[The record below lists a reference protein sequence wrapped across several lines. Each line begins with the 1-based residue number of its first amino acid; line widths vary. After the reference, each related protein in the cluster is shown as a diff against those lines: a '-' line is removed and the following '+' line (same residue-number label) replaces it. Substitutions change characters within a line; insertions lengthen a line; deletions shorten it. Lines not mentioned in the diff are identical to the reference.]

1 MSFFGSLFEKRQCSI
16 CGKEMGMTERK
27 ELSGGNLC
35 DDCADKLSDWFSTD
49 ARKRSTPQQIKEN
62 LAYREQNRQAVAQF
76 RPTRTLGKN
85 TKVYLDEMNR
95 KFMVSSASDLQKDNP
110 DVIDAS
116 AITNVAVDIDESK
129 HELRTKNEEGRSVSY
144 DPPRYDY
151 SYDFYVDIDVNH
163 PYCSHRRIKVNSSS
177 VWIKYD
183 YLQSRGMSG
192 FGSRSMGN
200 SFNTGG
206 DMSTAAGILG
216 AVINGIQN
224 GMNANNPA
232 AMYPPEYRENMAIAE
247 DIRVSLLN
255 LRNPGSA
262 VPNPGMGMGMNAGMG
277 TVGGVAGMA
286 GAGMA
291 YQQSFPQQGMQQQ
304 GYMQQGYPQQ
314 GMQQMQQM
322 QPGFQQQG
330 MGMQQQQGYPGQ
342 MQQQGYPG
350 QMPQQGFPQQGYPGQ
365 MPPQGYPQQGGYPGQ
380 MPQQGFPQQG
390 YPGQVPPQGYPQ
402 QGGYPGQMPQQGYPQ
417 QAAQPQADSWT
428 CPNCGTPNQGQFCV
442 GCGAPKQ

>member
-1 MSFFGSLFEKRQCSI
+1 MGFFGSLFEKRQCSI

-35 DDCADKLSDWFSTD
+35 DDCAEKLSDWFSTE
-49 ARKRSTPQQIKEN
+49 ARKRSTPQQIQEH

-76 RPTRTLGKN
+76 RATRTIGKS

-116 AITNVAVDIDESK
+116 AITNVAVDINESK

-144 DPPRYDY
+144 NPPRYDY
-151 SYDFYVDIDVNH
+151 SYDFYVNIDVSH
-163 PYCSHRRIKVNSSS
+163 PHCSHRRIKVNSSS
-177 VWIKYD
+177 VWVRYD
-183 YLQSRGMSG
+183 YLQSRGLSG
-192 FGSRSMGN
+192 FGNRTMGN
-200 SFNTGG
+200 TFNAGG
-206 DMSTAAGILG
+206 NMNNMGNMGAAAGIIG

-224 GMNANNPA
+224 SMNANNPA
-232 AMYPPEYRENMAIAE
+232 AMYPPEYQENMAIAE

-255 LRNPGSA
+255 LRQPGSA
-262 VPNPGMGMGMNAGMG
+262 VPNQGMGMGMNAGMG

-291 YQQSFPQQGMQQQ
+291 YQQ
-304 GYMQQGYPQQ
+304 GYPQQ
-314 GMQQMQQM
+314 GMGMQQ
-322 QPGFQQQG
+322 GFQQQGMGYPQQG

-342 MQQQGYPG
+342 MQQQGYPQ
-350 QMPQQGFPQQGYPGQ
+350 QMPQQGYPQQGYPGQ
-365 MPPQGYPQQGGYPGQ
+365 MPQQGYPQQGYPGQ
-380 MPQQGFPQQG
+380 MPQQS
-390 YPGQVPPQGYPQ
+390 YPQ
-402 QGGYPGQMPQQGYPQ
+402 QGYPGQMPQQGYPQ
-417 QAAQPQADSWT
+417 QANAGSWT